1 MTFGDAFVGYL
12 IQVVIGSMGLFYVAR
27 LIANLFR

>member
-1 MTFGDAFVGYL
+1 MTFADALVGFL
-12 IQVVIGSMGLFYVAR
+12 VQVVVGFMGLFYVIR